1 MPEIL
6 LKTMKK
12 IFTLLFTA
20 ASLVAYSQIYIPAN
34 SSKGTIVTQN
44 NTTIE
49 YRDLKYEK
57 GKVTYKNAQTG
68 IEEFLYD
75 NSVKSIQENTNP
87 ENRLPTEN
95 TVATAPV
102 PTKKEEKYTSISDI
116 RGYLRQNNPQYKSG
130 RTLSDVGSGLII
142 GGGAAFL
149 IGGLSNLS
157 KAEKSTLSSGP
168 AKKGSSTPLICG
180 IVAMAGGV
188 VMKIAGG
195 TQMRKAVREYQ
206 NADAGKFSPSYYV
219 VNDSNGVGMLI
230 KF

>member
-1 MPEIL
+1 M
-6 LKTMKK
+6 
-12 IFTLLFTA
+12 A
-20 ASLVAYSQIYIPAN
+20 AYSQISIPAN
-34 SSKGTIVTQN
+34 SSKGTIVTQD

-75 NSVKSIQENTNP
+75 NSVKSILEKTNP
-87 ENRLPTEN
+87 ENPVSAEN
-95 TVATAPV
+95 TSVSPALTER
-102 PTKKEEKYTSISDI
+102 KEEKLTSLSEI
-116 RGYLRQNNPQYKSG
+116 RGYLRQNNRSYKSG
-130 RTLSDVGSGLII
+130 RTVSDIGSGLII

-149 IGGLSNLS
+149 IGGLSNVS
-157 KAEKSTLSSGP
+157 KAEKSTLSSDA

-180 IVAMAGGV
+180 IISMAGGV

-195 TQMRKAVREYQ
+195 AQMRNAVKEYQ
-206 NADAGKFSPSYYV
+206 NADAGKFTPVYYV
-219 VNDSNGVGMLI
+219 VNDGNGVGMLM

>member
-1 MPEIL
+1 
-6 LKTMKK
+6 MKK
-12 IFTLLFTA
+12 IFTLLFA
-20 ASLVAYSQIYIPAN
+20 VASLAAYSQISIPAN
-34 SSKGTIVTQN
+34 SSKGTIVTQD

-75 NSVKSIQENTNP
+75 NSVKSILEKTNP
-87 ENRLPTEN
+87 ENPVSAEN
-95 TVATAPV
+95 TSVSPALTER
-102 PTKKEEKYTSISDI
+102 KEEKLTSLSEI
-116 RGYLRQNNPQYKSG
+116 RGYLRQNNRSYKSG
-130 RTLSDVGSGLII
+130 RTVSDIGSGLII

-149 IGGLSNLS
+149 IGGLSNVS
-157 KAEKSTLSSGP
+157 KAEKSTLSSGA

-180 IVAMAGGV
+180 IIAMAGGV

-195 TQMRKAVREYQ
+195 AQMRNAVKEYQ
-206 NADAGKFSPSYYV
+206 NADAGKFTPVYYV
-219 VNDSNGVGMLI
+219 VNDGNGVGMLM